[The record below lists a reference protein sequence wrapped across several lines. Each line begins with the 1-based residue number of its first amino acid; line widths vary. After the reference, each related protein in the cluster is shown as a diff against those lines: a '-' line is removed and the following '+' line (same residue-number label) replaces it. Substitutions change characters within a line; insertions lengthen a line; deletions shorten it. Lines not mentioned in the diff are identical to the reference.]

1 MRLRLVV
8 GVVVF
13 FIIAAVGL
21 AGSMFGSVLSASR
34 TSIAYSQTPVTSGN
48 PIVLENAHLG
58 TSAWKTPRGK
68 EASTHR
74 LVDCK
79 SCHVD
84 PEIGV
89 LALDPLYGLDK
100 TRLTAQRRDPIL
112 VRPENALIGVMF
124 SDLTHLPTITTIVS
138 NHLEVALSAV
148 VDSSSS
154 KQRITTR
161 T

>member
-13 FIIAAVGL
+13 FIVAAVGL
-21 AGSMFGSVLSASR
+21 AGSMFGSGLSASR
-34 TSIAYSQTPVTSGN
+34 TSIAYSQTPVTSGT

-100 TRLTAQRRDPIL
+100 TRLTAQKRLHQLGQYLISAPLSSSLQDMTMLIGRSL
-112 VRPENALIGVMF
+112 VRPGRRRLILSVMCC
-124 SDLTHLPTITTIVS
+124 DVY
-138 NHLEVALSAV
+138 AG
-148 VDSSSS
+148 
-154 KQRITTR
+154 K
-161 T
+161 